1 MAKSLL
7 EQLPEIVARGRQV
20 AEKIL
25 ESLEGRHRVGLQTRE
40 WVLPSKDSKASDWI
54 TANARQDVLATEL
67 PSPANGRGVGGEG
80 DRSWRNRLIYGDN
93 LLAMA
98 ALLAGD
104 PETGMPSLR
113 GKLDLHRRPYTGSI
127 WVFVEVK

>member
-20 AEKIL
+20 AERIL

-40 WVLPSKDSKASDWI
+40 WVLPSRDSAATDWVR
-54 TANARQDVLATEL
+54 ANARLGALDDAADG
-67 PSPANGRGVGGEG
+67 PASAWV
-80 DRSWRNRLIYGDN
+80 NRLIYGDN

-104 PETGMPSLR
+104 EASGLPSLR
-113 GKLDLHRRPYTGSI
+113 DLPCFFGPRIT
-127 WVFVEVK
+127 